1 MIKSALVVGGGIGGM
16 CAALAL
22 TRKGVAVTLIDADP
36 DWRVYGAG
44 ITITGMSL
52 RAFDDLGVMEEI
64 RSRGFVHDG
73 MRPLRFTGEGLG
85 QPMRAP
91 PGSPPVMLGGGIL
104 RPVLHDILSTRV
116 RAAGIVTAPSAKVEE
131 MYHPARCGLSE
142 SQTLVSKGADE

>member
-1 MIKSALVVGGGIGGM
+1 MLIEQRAVPN
-16 CAALAL
+16 LASISVTNRPQVQMYTTASCPYCIQAERLL

-52 RAFDDLGVMEEI
+52 RAFDDLSVMEEI

-104 RPVLHDILSTRV
+104 RPVLHDI
-116 RAAGIVTAPSAKVEE
+116 
-131 MYHPARCGLSE
+131 
-142 SQTLVSKGADE
+142 

>member
-1 MIKSALVVGGGIGGM
+1 MSAVERVLIVGGGIAGM
-16 CAALAL
+16 ALAIGL
-22 TRKGVAVTLIDADP
+22 QRAGIAAEIAEIDPA
-36 DWRVYGAG
+36 WRVYGAG

-52 RAFDDLGVMEEI
+52 RAFDDLSVMEEI

-104 RPVLHDILSTRV
+104 RPVLHDI
-116 RAAGIVTAPSAKVEE
+116 
-131 MYHPARCGLSE
+131 
-142 SQTLVSKGADE
+142 